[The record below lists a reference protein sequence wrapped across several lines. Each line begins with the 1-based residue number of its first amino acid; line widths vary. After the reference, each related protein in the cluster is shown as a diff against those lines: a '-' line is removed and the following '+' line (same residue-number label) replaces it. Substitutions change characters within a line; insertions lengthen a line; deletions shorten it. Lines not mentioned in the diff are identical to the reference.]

1 MSRVTPK
8 DSGVKP
14 RPVTVNW
21 GKTNKVDS
29 VVLGQVNQQD
39 AEIIVDTGAQMTVV
53 PGKYVYTDNLTG
65 DIVSILGVNGD
76 PVPYEMAEVPITLH
90 GKTVVETVAVAPA
103 DQLNAKV
110 LLSMPLDNR
119 AANALID
126 NFLDTRDDTA
136 TNKAEPNNDTKS
148 KPQHTSDVLALV
160 ARKQPERK
168 ANKILNYFPDTS
180 NSETENSQHFDDDRA
195 SDSTYSS
202 VTDTELSNSD
212 SEEEETLLSDQSL
225 TV

>member
-1 MSRVTPK
+1 MSRDTPK

-14 RPVTVNW
+14 RPLTVNW

-39 AEIIVDTGAQMTVV
+39 AELIVDTGAQITVV

-76 PVPYEMAEVPITLH
+76 PVPYEMAEVPISLH
-90 GKTVVETVAVAPA
+90 GKTVVETVAVDPA

-110 LLSMPLDNR
+110 LLSVPLDNR

-180 NSETENSQHFDDDRA
+180 NSETENS
-195 SDSTYSS
+195 
-202 VTDTELSNSD
+202 
-212 SEEEETLLSDQSL
+212 
-225 TV
+225 